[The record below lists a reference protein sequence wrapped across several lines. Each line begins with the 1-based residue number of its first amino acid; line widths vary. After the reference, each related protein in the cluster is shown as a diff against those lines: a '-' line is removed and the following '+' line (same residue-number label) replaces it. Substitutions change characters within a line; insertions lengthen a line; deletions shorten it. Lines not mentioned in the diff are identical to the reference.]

1 MMMDSRTRQVMQTIG
16 AIMLKHDALK
26 ISVTVNLFST
36 VNCMAVVIRIAT
48 EESSLTVN
56 TKLHPSKQQL
66 LTITVNPASAHPHR
80 HTYRHTHTHTH
91 TYRHSYDS
99 FIVSATSH
107 DNTKFAVSQVF
118 AMSTV

>member
-80 HTYRHTHTHTH
+80 HTYRH
-91 TYRHSYDS
+91 SYDS